1 MKYLTFIVTLSSFL
15 VASVLLVIALASCA
29 PNSDAEIQAEWIH
42 IDGTE
47 TLEQVLALET
57 DEFRL
62 YAGTSNGMYIPMDHG
77 YTWHSTERK
86 HYGFNTIAIRE
97 SSVYAGTKYQG
108 VFRSDDHGETWKPIN
123 DGLPFLGDEDD
134 EPRTYSR
141 LTRIIVPSS
150 GTVIAMMPL
159 RGTYTST
166 DRGETWHDVTDP
178 WFRGGA
184 VSSMTEF
191 DGYLWGASSTGAM
204 LRSLDNGQTWE
215 YIRRFGHGQ
224 VTDWAVLNDR
234 LYVAGEK
241 GFARWNEAQGVWEY
255 RTEGLPTHSDGYLDY
270 PPSLTS
276 LAVNRGRLF
285 AGLYGYGVYMF
296 DTHQQTWI
304 PAGLQEFR
312 VTALVSHQ
320 SDLFAATVGDPK
332 GRKAPTTRPE
342 ASTALQS
349 RPSNPTPKPP
359 PLGQP

>member
-1 MKYLTFIVTLSSFL
+1 MKYLIFILTLLSIL
-15 VASVLLVIALASCA
+15 VASVLLVISLGTCA
-29 PNSDAEIQAEWIH
+29 PNADAAIQAEWIH
-42 IDGTE
+42 INGTE

-57 DEFRL
+57 DEFRF
-62 YAGTSNGMYIPMDHG
+62 YAGTSNGVYITLDHG

-108 VFRSDDHGETWKPIN
+108 ILRSDDHGETWKPIN

-234 LYVAGEK
+234 LYVAGRE
-241 GFARWNEAQGVWEY
+241 GIARWDEAERTWEY
-255 RTEGLPTHSDGYLDY
+255 LTEGIPTGHD
-270 PPSLTS
+270 PPYFTNLS
-276 LAVNRGRLF
+276 VNRGRLF
-285 AGLYGYGVYMF
+285 AGLRNSGVWMF
-296 DTHQQTWI
+296 DERSEMWI
-304 PAGLQEFR
+304 PAGLEGLT
-312 VTALVSHQ
+312 VTSLVSHQ
-320 SDLFAATVGDPK
+320 SDLYATTTDSNWDALGIYRASISTVQPYGKAAATWGAVK
-332 GRKAPTTRPE
+332 TK
-342 ASTALQS
+342 
-349 RPSNPTPKPP
+349 
-359 PLGQP
+359 